1 MTFNKKII
9 QITQSDNHLVYVQTN
24 EEERLENFLIN
35 ANYKIFKNQL
45 YCWDFIDGY
54 KSTPESFS
62 SCKQN
67 PLEALNTIEK
77 YSTKEDRIFF
87 LKDFYIFL
95 EDAAINRKVKNIY
108 RWLKKNKKYIFI
120 SGINTNIPNNLQN
133 YIYCTKLPLPNEEEI
148 QKEIE
153 YFFNCKDINISKY
166 INTICKAYKGFS
178 IKQIRT
184 SLFQL
189 IEHNYSLSELI
200 KKIFKEKSKNFNNIN
215 GLKFYTNH
223 NNYISLGGLNNLKKW
238 LTVRKVALSHQ
249 ANAYGIKTPKGI
261 LLVGIQGTGK
271 SLSAYSVS
279 KEWNLPLLKLD
290 VGKIFASTLGE
301 SENRI
306 EKVIEISHAMAPCIL
321 WIDEIEKIFTK
332 DNNHN
337 DSGTT
342 RRVTSILLNWLSDKK
357 DEVFIIGTANKINNL
372 PIEMLRKGRFDEIF
386 FVDLPNFKDRMNIFK
401 LQIKR
406 IRPITWNQ
414 YNLYYFS
421 KISNGFS
428 GAEIEQTI
436 IDAMYIGFHDNRE
449 FTSQDVI
456 IAIRSII
463 PISKTHNKEIK
474 KMRAWGYSGKTQ
486 IA

>member
-1 MTFNKKII
+1 MTFNTKIA
-9 QITQSDNHLVYVQTN
+9 QITQSSNHLIYVQTN

-35 ANYKIFKNQL
+35 INHKIFKNQL
-45 YCWDFIDGY
+45 CSWDFIDGY
-54 KSTPESFS
+54 SNSPAFLSC
-62 SCKQN
+62 CKQN
-67 PLEALNTIEK
+67 PLEALNNIEK
-77 YSTKEDRIFF
+77 YDTIDKRIFF

-95 EDAAINRKVKNIY
+95 EDAAISRKLKNIY
-108 RWLKKNKKYIFI
+108 RWLKKNNTYIFI
-120 SGINTNIPNNLQN
+120 SGIEKSIPDNLKN
-133 YIYCTKLPLPNEEEI
+133 YIYYIKLPLPNEEEI
-148 QKEIE
+148 EREIRHFFQNTEIHIDE
-153 YFFNCKDINISKY
+153 YINI
-166 INTICKAYKGFS
+166 ICKAYKGFS

-189 IEHNYSLSELI
+189 LDSNSSVPELI
-200 KKIFKEKSKNFNNIN
+200 KKIFQEKSNSFNNIN
-215 GLKFYTNH
+215 GLKFYTN
-223 NNYISLGGLNNLKKW
+223 NNSDVSLGGLHNLKKW
-238 LTVRKVALSHQ
+238 LQVRRIALSYE
-249 ANAYGIKTPKGI
+249 ASAYGIKTPKGI

-271 SLSAYSVS
+271 SVSAYSVS

-306 EKVIEISHAMAPCIL
+306 EKVIDISHAMAPCIL

-332 DNNHN
+332 NDNSN

-357 DEVFIIGTANKINNL
+357 DEIFIIATANKIDSL

-386 FVDLPNFKDRMNIFK
+386 FVDLPSFRDRMNIFK
-401 LQIKR
+401 LHIKR

-414 YNLYYFS
+414 YNIYYFS

-428 GAEIEQTI
+428 GAEIEQAI
-436 IDAMYIGFHDNRE
+436 VNAMYIGFHKNRE
-449 FTSQDVI
+449 FTSHDII
-456 IAIRSII
+456 IAIKDTI
-463 PISKTHNKEIK
+463 PISKTYSKEIK